1 MNTKFLSLSSLNTNQ
16 TTTFPTIGL
25 VDNTLLTI
33 SLSGATEKIFPT
45 HLIIQW
51 GDGVE
56 DFFENDILQSQNI
69 ASNVFSPILIDTYTH
84 EYFPSSVSTSQ
95 TLTATFSI
103 YYTNLDISTFTLPL
117 SITNY
122 DYITSVGDVRLVN
135 TNYLQNGTKVHQLVT
150 NEGGY
155 LVELLTK

>member
-16 TTTFPTIGL
+16 TTTFPIIGV

-33 SLSGATEKIFPT
+33 SLSGVTERIFPT

-56 DFFENDILQSQNI
+56 DFFENDILQNQNI
-69 ASNVFSPILIDTYTH
+69 SSNIFSSLLIDKYTH
-84 EYFPSSVSTSQ
+84 EYFPSAVSTSQ
-95 TLTATFSI
+95 TLTATFSL
-103 YYTNLDISTFTLPL
+103 YYTNSNISTFTLPL

-122 DYITSVGDVRLVN
+122 DYATSVGDVRLVN
-135 TNYLQNGTKVHQLVT
+135 TDYLQSGDKIHQLVT
-150 NEGGY
+150 DEGGY
-155 LVELLTK
+155 LIELLVK